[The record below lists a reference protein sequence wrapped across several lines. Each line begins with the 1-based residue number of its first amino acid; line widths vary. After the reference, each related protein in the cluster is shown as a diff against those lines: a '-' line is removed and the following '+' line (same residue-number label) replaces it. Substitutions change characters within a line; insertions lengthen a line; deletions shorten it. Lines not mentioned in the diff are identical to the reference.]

1 LNLAPRFTNLQA
13 QLKHLYCGRDVAEYR
28 DCLIQP
34 TGRIDHQLIAS
45 EKANIDRVVATL
57 GLKEMS
63 QSILVRKLCTLS
75 PHHPTR
81 KAIFEFDKLVR
92 SIYTLRYFA
101 GSAATAQR
109 TSLPEPHR
117 VVSSTRAFLAEVSGK
132 KHLTGRTD
140 LDVAIS
146 NECGR
151 LIANVVIAYNSILL
165 SMLLNRRHTAEKE
178 NFWSCSRKF
187 PRWRGSTFISWAI
200 TCFATPGTQSTWRP
214 F

>member
-1 LNLAPRFTNLQA
+1 M
-13 QLKHLYCGRDVAEYR
+13 HVAEYR

-34 TGRIDHQLIAS
+34 AGRIDHQLIAA

-63 QSILVRKLCTLS
+63 QSILVRKLCTR

-109 TSLPEPHR
+109 ASFPEPHR
-117 VVSSTRAFLAEVSGK
+117 VVSSTPRLPRGGQRQTASDGK
-132 KHLTGRTD
+132 DGPGR
-140 LDVAIS
+140 
-146 NECGR
+146 G
-151 LIANVVIAYNSILL
+151 
-165 SMLLNRRHTAEKE
+165 H
-178 NFWSCSRKF
+178 
-187 PRWRGSTFISWAI
+187 
-200 TCFATPGTQSTWRP
+200 QQ
-214 F
+214 

>member
-1 LNLAPRFTNLQA
+1 
-13 QLKHLYCGRDVAEYR
+13 VAEYR

-92 SIYTLRYFA
+92 SIYTLRYLRDPQLERNVASF
-101 GSAATAQR
+101 
-109 TSLPEPHR
+109 PEPHR
-117 VVSSTRAFLAEVSGK
+117 VVSSTPRLPRGGQRQTASDGK
-132 KHLTGRTD
+132 DGPGR
-140 LDVAIS
+140 
-146 NECGR
+146 G
-151 LIANVVIAYNSILL
+151 
-165 SMLLNRRHTAEKE
+165 H
-178 NFWSCSRKF
+178 
-187 PRWRGSTFISWAI
+187 
-200 TCFATPGTQSTWRP
+200 QQ
-214 F
+214 